1 MPFSNLK
8 SLMVFPA
15 ARVWEAVELLRLG
28 VSSNWFG
35 LACPAHCSPS
45 TFSSLG
51 LSFLLGL
58 LIGGILASLSTAY
71 IIYCLAFHF
80 PAAHHHPVGRRALN
94 RLRGYL
100 DE

>member
-1 MPFSNLK
+1 
-8 SLMVFPA
+8 MVFPA
-15 ARVWEAVELLRLG
+15 ARVWEAVELLRWG
-28 VSSNWFG
+28 VATNWFG
-35 LACPAHCSPS
+35 LACPAHCSPN

-58 LIGGILASLSTAY
+58 LFGGLLGSLSVLY
-71 IIYCLAFHF
+71 LIYCLAYSS
-80 PAAHHHPVGRRALN
+80 PAVIRHPAGRRALD